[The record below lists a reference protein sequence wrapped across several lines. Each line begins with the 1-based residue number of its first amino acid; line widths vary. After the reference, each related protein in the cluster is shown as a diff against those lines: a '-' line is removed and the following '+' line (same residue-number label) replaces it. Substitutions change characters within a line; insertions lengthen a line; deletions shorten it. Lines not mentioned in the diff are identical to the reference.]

1 MELELSQKTMKTC
14 KVLKLSAEAL
24 AFADLCSLGWEP
36 SDAYIVAFRKGA
48 TWIKKALK
56 DEVEKLLQSE
66 AIQSR
71 IAENK
76 SVLSERQKE
85 AIKQT
90 SKKERNTVVD
100 TAMSKEQMLYDL
112 QLAKANLTPGTKEWI
127 DINKLIV
134 DVTRMKQDEVVGEES
149 TIHHYL
155 PVHYPTGCQDCLY
168 QRCNTCKFKKYYN
181 EHEEGT

>member
-1 MELELSQKTMKTC
+1 MELELSAKTTKICKALKTAPE
-14 KVLKLSAEAL
+14 VL

-36 SDAYIVAFRKGA
+36 TDAYIVAFRKGA
-48 TWIKKALK
+48 TWIKRALK
-56 DEVEKLLQSE
+56 EEVEKLLNSATVQN
-66 AIQSR
+66 R

-76 SVLSERQKE
+76 NVLSERQKE
-85 AIKQT
+85 AVKQT
-90 SKKERNTVVD
+90 SKKERNSVVD

-112 QLAKANLTPGTKEWI
+112 QLAKAKSPAGSKEWI

-155 PVHYPTGCQDCLY
+155 PVHYPTGCHKATRRY
-168 QRCNTCKFKKYYN
+168 F
-181 EHEEGT
+181 HSS